1 MNIQRILRFIAP
13 AELTMETENCDRS
26 RISGLA
32 GTRGLQAWDRLPRA
46 RLMRLGICALL
57 ISVGLVACKPQTSD
71 PVTITLLDQGLI
83 SGYFFEKRAEILS
96 DFTRQTGIQVKI
108 LAPPETA
115 ADQLALWQALLTRGS
130 SSPDVVGVDVIWPG
144 LLEPYLIDL
153 KPYLGKD
160 LDAYFPK
167 LVASYTV
174 HGKVVAVP
182 VRAGVGVLFYRSDLL
197 KKYGYRAPPK
207 SWVEL
212 ERVAA
217 RIQVGERAAGNPQF
231 WGFVWEGAASEALTC
246 NALEWQ
252 VADGG
257 GSVLEADRSVSVNNP
272 KAIQAWERAAS
283 WVGSIS
289 PPGVVAYTESDAGN
303 VWLAGDAAF
312 MRSWTSYIELS
323 RAATTL
329 GRDHFDVTTL
339 PSDGSGRAGT
349 LGGSG
354 VGVSRYSAHP
364 REAVMLVRYLTRRD
378 TELRWSRLFS
388 DPPTLPEL
396 YDSAEL
402 LEASP
407 YLAQLKHSFEGGA
420 ILRPAPQAGRDY
432 AEISDAYSHAVHSVL
447 TKKRNGAS
455 AAADLE
461 RDIARIVGLE
471 AIQLPAQ
478 PAKRE

>member
-1 MNIQRILRFIAP
+1 M
-13 AELTMETENCDRS
+13 
-26 RISGLA
+26 
-32 GTRGLQAWDRLPRA
+32 PRA
-46 RLMRLGICALL
+46 GLTLLGTCALL
-57 ISVGLVACKPQTSD
+57 VSVGLVACKPQASD
-71 PVTITLLDQGLI
+71 PVTITLLDQGWI

-130 SSPDVVGVDVIWPG
+130 SSPDVVGVDVIWPS

-174 HGKVVAVP
+174 RGKVVAVP

-197 KKYGYRAPPK
+197 KKFGYRAPPK

-212 ERVAA
+212 EKMAA
-217 RIQVGERAAGNPQF
+217 RIQAGERAAGNPQF

-252 VADGG
+252 LAEGG
-257 GSVLEADRSVSVNNP
+257 GPVLEEDRTVSVNNP
-272 KAIQAWERAAS
+272 KAIRTWERAAG

-312 MRSWTSYIELS
+312 MRNWTSYIELS
-323 RAATTL
+323 RAATAL
-329 GRDHFDVTTL
+329 GPDHFDVTTL
-339 PSDGSGRAGT
+339 PSDGSGRAGA

-407 YLAQLKHSFEGGA
+407 YLAKLKHSFQGGA
-420 ILRPAPQAGRDY
+420 ISRPAPQAGRDY

-447 TKKRNGAS
+447 TKKRTGAN

-461 RDIARIVGLE
+461 RDLARIRGLE
-471 AIQLPAQ
+471 AIQLEQSQ